1 MITPM
6 SLAAQ
11 DGFFVAAVRRELL
24 LSGTIRKHGPDLAAS
39 PALRGVC
46 EMHAIG
52 RPTRIFVPSF
62 VTGQLHDLSRRNIHN
77 KNVVIAGLESFRPAI
92 LTMLTAR
99 VPVRLR
105 TLPRP
110 VFQPTHPRSSFFPLF
125 N

>member
-24 LSGTIRKHGPDLAAS
+24 LSGTIRKHGPDLSAS
-39 PALRGVC
+39 PALRGVG

-77 KNVVIAGLESFRPAI
+77 KNVVIAGLESSRPDKHNI
-92 LTMLTAR
+92 LPAR
-99 VPVRLR
+99 VPGGLL
-105 TLPRP
+105 TMPRY
-110 VFQPTHPRSSFFPLF
+110 L
-125 N
+125 